1 MGAAFARSYTALTS
15 VAPEP
20 YLDVMDIVGNLPAP
34 GRDSLIED
42 RSQLENLEA
51 RLRAVLG

>member
-1 MGAAFARSYTALTS
+1 MTS